1 MTLTAIITGASSGI
15 GAAIAE
21 KFAEEGINVVLA
33 ARNEEKLSE
42 TAKTIQEKG
51 NKNVLPVTTDVSKQ
65 EDVEH
70 LCEQAVNQLG
80 EVDIYVNK
88 AGAMWSAAV
97 TEGELMQWEKRIEVD
112 IKGLVYGLHQVLPDM
127 LERKTGHILNI
138 ASVSGHEVTKKST
151 VYSATK

>member
-51 NKNVLPVTTDVSKQ
+51 NKNVLPVPTDVRKQAEKVAEEGINVVHAARNEEKLSETDKTIQEKGNKNVLPVPTDVSKQ
-65 EDVEH
+65 ADVEH
-70 LCEQAVNQLG
+70 LCEQAVNQFG
-80 EVDIYVNK
+80 EVDIYVNN
-88 AGAMWSAAV
+88 AGAMLSAAV
-97 TEGELMQWEKRIEVD
+97 TDGE
-112 IKGLVYGLHQVLPDM
+112 
-127 LERKTGHILNI
+127 
-138 ASVSGHEVTKKST
+138 
-151 VYSATK
+151 